1 MLNTCVQLNCLKLPR
16 KRNSPESRLR
26 RATGGRVSKS
36 RRSPQEN
43 QEPRRRVIILEVAPL
58 QAEDQRRVVI
68 LPKAFNPEEEK
79 LEKIE
84 IIKEKEADPELIQEP
99 IPEPIQE
106 QTEEEVLQILGQ
118 EFDEE

>member
-1 MLNTCVQLNCLKLPR
+1 MQLNCLKLPH
-16 KRNSPESRLR
+16 KRNSPKARLR
-26 RATGGRVSKS
+26 RATGGRVSNS

-68 LPKAFNPEEEK
+68 LPKVFNPEEEK

-84 IIKEKEADPELIQEP
+84 IIKEKEADS
-99 IPEPIQE
+99 EPIQE
-106 QTEEEVLQILGQ
+106 QTEEEVLQILGR
-118 EFDEE
+118 EFYDE

>member
-1 MLNTCVQLNCLKLPR
+1 
-16 KRNSPESRLR
+16 LR

-84 IIKEKEADPELIQEP
+84 IIKEKEADPE
-99 IPEPIQE
+99 PIQE

>member
-1 MLNTCVQLNCLKLPR
+1 
-16 KRNSPESRLR
+16 LR
-26 RATGGRVSKS
+26 RATGGRVSNS

-43 QEPRRRVIILEVAPL
+43 QEPRRRVLILEVAPL
-58 QAEDQRRVVI
+58 QAEDQRQVVI

-79 LEKIE
+79 IEKIE
-84 IIKEKEADPELIQEP
+84 IIKEKEADPEP

-106 QTEEEVLQILGQ
+106 QTEEEVLKILGQ

>member
-1 MLNTCVQLNCLKLPR
+1 MQLNCLKLPR
-16 KRNSPESRLR
+16 KRNSPEARLR
-26 RATGGRVSKS
+26 RATGGRVSNS

-68 LPKAFNPEEEK
+68 LPKVFNPEEEK

-84 IIKEKEADPELIQEP
+84 IIKEKEADS
-99 IPEPIQE
+99 EPIQE
-106 QTEEEVLQILGQ
+106 QTEEEVLQILGR
-118 EFDEE
+118 EFYDE